1 MARTKDDFLARWQDE
16 LNGLLLAAFVEERKG
31 TDFARDGR
39 FMVQQM
45 RRARDLLQRIYCE
58 EVAQPLPAKPAE
70 TNGQARKA

>member
-31 TDFARDGR
+31 SDFARDGR

-45 RRARDLLQRIYCE
+45 RRARDLLQRIHSE
-58 EVAQPLPAKPAE
+58 EIAQPLPTKASE
-70 TNGQARKA
+70 TNGPARKP